1 MPQFFE
7 VNQSALDQYVRAI
20 QASGGGKTTN
30 FDKVEIRDFNNVG
43 FKEGDIFKI
52 DSTQKYF
59 RKITINGR
67 TTEVPLLLVT
77 MKDGFVKELYLSML
91 SRSVNVCDEAGKLAD
106 RIDEAGG
113 SVVELWKKYKIA
125 SDAVNALDGKYVKVK
140 NCRYPYRLTRD
151 VSGDLVPRKQA
162 IYDFVFCDENG
173 DEIEADN

>member
-7 VNQSALDQYVRAI
+7 VNQNALDQYVRAI

-30 FDKVEIRDFNNVG
+30 FDKVEIRDFTNVG

-52 DSTQKYF
+52 DATQKYF
-59 RKITINGR
+59 RKITINGK
-67 TTEVPLLLVT
+67 TSEVPLLLVT
-77 MKDGFVKELYLSML
+77 MQDGFVKELYLSML

-106 RIDEAGG
+106 RTDEAGG

-125 SDAVNALDGKYVKVK
+125 SDAVSALDGKYVKVK

-162 IYDFVFCDENG
+162 IYDFVFCDETGN
-173 DEIEADN
+173 EIQENN

>member
-1 MPQFFE
+1 MSQFFE

-30 FDKVEIRDFNNVG
+30 FDKVEIRDFTNVG

-52 DSTQKYF
+52 DATQKYF
-59 RKITINGR
+59 RKITINR
-67 TTEVPLLLVT
+67 KTSEVPLLLVT
-77 MKDGFVKELYLSML
+77 MQDGFVKELYLSML

-106 RIDEAGG
+106 RTDEAGG

-125 SDAVNALDGKYVKVK
+125 SDAVSALDGKYVKVK

-162 IYDFVFCDENG
+162 IYDFVFCDETGN
-173 DEIEADN
+173 EIQENN

>member
-1 MPQFFE
+1 MSQFFE

-52 DSTQKYF
+52 DATQKYF
-59 RKITINGR
+59 RKITINGK
-67 TTEVPLLLVT
+67 TSEVPLLLVT
-77 MKDGFVKELYLSML
+77 MQDGFVKELYLSML

-106 RIDEAGG
+106 RTDEAGG
-113 SVVELWKKYKIA
+113 SVVKLWKKYKIA
-125 SDAVNALDGKYVKVK
+125 SDAVSALDGKYVKVK

-162 IYDFVFCDENG
+162 IYDFAFCDETGN
-173 DEIEADN
+173 EIQENN